1 MVRSADPRR
10 ASPGVATIARSA
22 AVITKDFI
30 SAKDLCTY
38 SIIILRQEKSF
49 VIIGLT
55 AAWCVDRVADE
66 SSAVDVTRRKN
77 QATRPA

>member
-1 MVRSADPRR
+1 MPQPHTIMVRSADPRR

-38 SIIILRQEKSF
+38 SIIILRQEKI
-49 VIIGLT
+49 VRDHRADGGL
-55 AAWCVDRVADE
+55 VR
-66 SSAVDVTRRKN
+66 
-77 QATRPA
+77 